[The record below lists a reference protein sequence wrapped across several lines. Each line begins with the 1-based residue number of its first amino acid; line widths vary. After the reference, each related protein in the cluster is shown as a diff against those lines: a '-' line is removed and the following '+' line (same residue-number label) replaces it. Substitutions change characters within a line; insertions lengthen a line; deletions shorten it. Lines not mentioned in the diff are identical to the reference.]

1 MVKSF
6 FNLIRWKNL
15 LITGGL
21 ILILKL
27 VVFKTAIQETISM
40 SSAQFTISQTFILI
54 FSLIFLAAAGYII
67 NDIYDVK
74 TDQIN
79 KPGKVVIGVLI
90 SKKSA
95 NILFYSFNFIGIGLG
110 LYLGYEMGNYQ
121 IGLLHGVVAM
131 TFWIYSVYL
140 KGTTLIGN
148 IIIAF
153 ASSTVPMIYFGFEG
167 YAYIQQYGNIL
178 EQNYGTPIGGPNEIL
193 FNFCLILSIFA
204 FVISLTRE
212 IVKDIED
219 RKGDAATGAKTL
231 PIVFGNIVAKRTA
244 QFLLLCS
251 ISLVVW
257 LIHFKLSESSFINL
271 FFITYC
277 YATILSPSVYLIFFI
292 NSAIIKE
299 DYSKVS
305 LLLKFIMV
313 SGISTTFIYASN
325 V

>member
-21 ILILKL
+21 ILILKF
-27 VVFKTAIQETISM
+27 VVFETAIQETISM
-40 SSAQFTISQTFILI
+40 SRSQLSTGQSLILI
-54 FSLIFLAAAGYII
+54 LSLIFLAAAGYII

-74 TDQIN
+74 TDHIN
-79 KPGKVVIGVLI
+79 KPDKMIIGVSI
-90 SKKSA
+90 SEKTG
-95 NILFYSFNFIGIGLG
+95 NILFYICNFIGIGLG
-110 LYLGYEMGNYQ
+110 VYLGYQMGNYQ
-121 IGLLHGVVAM
+121 IGLLHGFVAM
-131 TFWIYSVYL
+131 IFWIYSVYL

-167 YAYIQQYGNIL
+167 YAYIQEYSEVL
-178 EQNYGTPIGGPNEIL
+178 AQNYGSHIGGPNEIL
-193 FNFCLILSIFA
+193 FNFCLTLSVFAFILSLA
-204 FVISLTRE
+204 RE

-231 PIVFGNIVAKRTA
+231 PIAFGEKVAKRA
-244 QFLLLCS
+244 VQFLLLCCS
-251 ISLVVW
+251 SLVIW
-257 LIHFKLSESSFINL
+257 MIHFKLSDAQFVNL
-271 FFITYC
+271 FFTIYC
-277 YATILSPSVYLIFFI
+277 YLTILTPSVYLIVLLF
-292 NSAIIKE
+292 NTNRKE
-299 DYSKVS
+299 DYSKAS

>member
-21 ILILKL
+21 ILLLKL
-27 VVFKTAIQETISM
+27 VVFETAIHQTITM
-40 SSAQFTISQTFILI
+40 SSAQFSIDQTFVLI
-54 FSLIFLAAAGYII
+54 FSLIFLAAGGYII

-79 KPGKVVIGVLI
+79 RPGKVVIGVSI
-90 SKKSA
+90 SKRLA
-95 NILFYSFNFIGIGLG
+95 NILFYLFNFIGIGLG
-110 LYLGYEMGNYQ
+110 VYLGYEMGNYQ

-167 YAYIQQYGNIL
+167 YAYIQEYRDIL
-178 EQNYGTPIGGPNEIL
+178 ALNYGSLIGGPNEIL

-204 FVISLTRE
+204 FIISLTRE

-219 RKGDAATGAKTL
+219 RKGDYETGAKTL

-244 QFLLLCS
+244 QFLLLCA

-257 LIHFKLSESSFINL
+257 LIHFKLSKTSFINL

-277 YATILSPSVYLIFFI
+277 YSTILLPLIYLIFFI
-292 NSAIIKE
+292 NSANIKE

-305 LLLKFIMV
+305 LLLKFIMI